1 MRSLIK
7 FPITILELGGSKDY
21 VHLRY
26 QINLGVGE
34 HLPTKQV
41 ELKYSVLIEWDWRAR
56 QKIFGSSWVM
66 APDRAQ
72 RSDSVKQHFILQLP
86 LFLSSFSS
94 HIVGLHK
101 GSRVLLGGVCPILF
115 NKSARGTVRNISY
128 QTFWYAVSLSIVT
141 SCAVRE
147 QNTNKECNR

>member
-41 ELKYSVLIEWDWRAR
+41 ELKYSVLIE
-56 QKIFGSSWVM
+56 
-66 APDRAQ
+66 
-72 RSDSVKQHFILQLP
+72 
-86 LFLSSFSS
+86 
-94 HIVGLHK
+94 
-101 GSRVLLGGVCPILF
+101 
-115 NKSARGTVRNISY
+115 
-128 QTFWYAVSLSIVT
+128 
-141 SCAVRE
+141 
-147 QNTNKECNR
+147 